1 MIDHQIELI
10 AGLLDRMM
18 HFEQTL
24 WAGVRHSRHVATVR
38 RIDLFARLTQERDIL
53 DHHLARN
60 TKLLA
65 QRRT

>member
-1 MIDHQIELI
+1 MIDHQIELV

-24 WAGVRHSRHVATVR
+24 WAGVRHSNHIATVR

-53 DHHLARN
+53 DHHLARY
-60 TKLLA
+60 TQLLA
-65 QRRT
+65 QCRT